1 MIKRILSFI
10 LKSKPVY
17 KYLFFLSF
25 FGLILVLWF
34 VIISTASNS
43 SSFSK
48 ETNSKSSN
56 YDQSSSLDCSGGW
69 TDSVLCKERQ
79 IALSEIKISSE
90 LQIKLESMNVNYWGK
105 VKFDSAKGL
114 ISQGDKLFKD
124 EFFGKSAIKF
134 SEANIILN
142 NLDKLAKDLVL
153 ENLQKGTVYLERED
167 AAAAIEKFEMVLS
180 IDSKDKQAIE
190 GLSRAL
196 VLDKLLEILKEIQF
210 LMNTGDLDLARKKM
224 LTAIQIDNKNKRAK
238 KLDKR
243 LSDLIKERDI
253 KNYLS
258 RGFKQLE
265 ELKFERALS
274 SFKSVIRLD
283 SSSKTALSG
292 IEEAKKGLKN
302 QEILDLG
309 KLAVSL
315 QEREEWKQSKE
326 VYNQILELDR
336 NVQFAIRERDKVQ
349 IIIDLIEQ
357 LDRILSDPKRLSS
370 RAVIE
375 EANSIYE
382 YSKSFANRGL
392 KLKAKINSLSNV
404 LDKYSTRLTL
414 TIFSDSKTEV
424 TVQRSSNL
432 GKFNSVQVKLTP
444 GNYQLIGKRKGYVT
458 VRRKIELT
466 EDSNV
471 EIFCKDK
478 I

>member
-1 MIKRILSFI
+1 MIKRILSFL
-10 LKSKPVY
+10 LKLKPIY

-43 SSFSK
+43 SSFSI
-48 ETNSKSSN
+48 EMNSQSSN
-56 YDQSSSLDCSGGW
+56 YDQSSNLDCSGGW
-69 TDSVLCKERQ
+69 ADSILCKERQ

-90 LQIKLESMNVNYWGK
+90 LQIKLESMNVNDWGK
-105 VKFDSAKGL
+105 VEFDAAKGL

-134 SEANIILN
+134 SEANTILN
-142 NLDKLAKDLVL
+142 NLVKLAKDLVL
-153 ENLQKGTVYLERED
+153 ENLQKGNISLEKED
-167 AAAAIEKFEMVLS
+167 AAVAKKQFEMVLS
-180 IDSKDKQAIE
+180 IDSKNKQATE

-196 VLDKLLEILKEIQF
+196 VLDKLLEKLNEIEF
-210 LMNTGDLDLARKKM
+210 LINKGDLDTARKKM
-224 LTAIQIDNKNKRAK
+224 LTTIRIDNKNEKAK

-243 LSDLIKERDI
+243 LSNLIQERDI

-258 RGFKQLE
+258 LGFKQLE
-265 ELKFERALS
+265 ELEFEKALS

-292 IEEAKKGLKN
+292 IKEAKEGLKN
-302 QEILDLG
+302 LEILDLG
-309 KLAVSL
+309 RLAISL
-315 QEREEWKQSKE
+315 REREEWTQSKE
-326 VYNQILELDR
+326 VYNKILRLDS
-336 NVQFAIRERDKVQ
+336 NVQFAIREIDEVQ

-370 RAVIE
+370 RAVFE
-375 EANSIYE
+375 EASSIYE
-382 YSKSFANRGL
+382 YSKSFSNRGI
-392 KLKAKINSLSNV
+392 KLNSKINSLSNI
-404 LDKYSTRLTL
+404 LDKYSAALTL

-424 TVQRSSNL
+424 SIQRSSNL
-432 GKFNSVQVKLTP
+432 GKFSTLQVKLTP

-458 VRRKIELT
+458 VRKKIELT
-466 EDSNV
+466 EDSKA
-471 EIFCKDK
+471 EIFCKEK